1 MRDLWVSR
9 RNGYRRRGT
18 SVLELC
24 ELFRSGITAS
34 SINEPLQSCFSEDD
48 AISILNKMQQLGFDT
63 IGIKKSEDEPVI
75 GYINS
80 SELTNGKCE
89 RFTHKFQL
97 SDLISNSTPLIEV
110 LPNLRKKQRVFV
122 LSGNSVDS
130 IVTRADLQKPPV
142 RIMLFGLITLLEM
155 HLTHHIRKFHPN
167 EKWRSKLDP
176 DRIKKAEDLMNM
188 RIERNEKLDL
198 TDCLQF
204 CDKRELVLASD
215 KILKVFGFESRRV
228 CLKILKDI
236 EKLRDKLAHS
246 QDIVSGTTWED
257 IIDLSDNIEKRIQSS
272 EEHIK

>member
-9 RNGYRRRGT
+9 RNGYRRKGT
-18 SVLELC
+18 SVLELR
-24 ELFRSGITAS
+24 ELFMFGITAS
-34 SINEPLQSCFSEDD
+34 SINEPLQSCFYEDD
-48 AISILNKMQQLGFDT
+48 AISILDKMHQLDFDT

-80 SELTNGKCE
+80 SKLTEGKCGGC
-89 RFTHKFQL
+89 THKFQL

-110 LPNLRKKQRVFV
+110 LHILREKQHVFV
-122 LSGNSVDS
+122 LSGNSFDS
-130 IVTRADLQKPPV
+130 IITRADLQKPPV

-155 HLTHHIRKFHPN
+155 HLTHHIRKLYPDK
-167 EKWRSKLDP
+167 KWRTKLGP

-188 RIERNEKLDL
+188 RIERNERLDL

-204 CDKRELVLASD
+204 CDKMELVLASD
-215 KILKVFGFESRRV
+215 KIRKVFGFESKRV
-228 CLKILKDI
+228 GSKILKDV
-236 EKLRDKLAHS
+236 ESLRDKLAHS

-257 IIDLSDNIEKRIQSS
+257 IIDLSGNIEKRIQSS